1 VGTNRLPKTKL
12 RMNHGHSLI
21 TMQPGHVLRTRS
33 FLLVLR
39 SPARTA
45 CSRPSHNRVPL
56 SGMSDDEAQAI
67 RLLDAKDDASRV
79 AEEIL
84 MGVDAIGQL

>member
-1 VGTNRLPKTKL
+1 MPLSRLPD
-12 RMNHGHSLI
+12 H
-21 TMQPGHVLRTRS
+21 
-33 FLLVLR
+33 
-39 SPARTA
+39 
-45 CSRPSHNRVPL
+45 
-56 SGMSDDEAQAI
+56 EAKAI